1 MAERKKTAVQE
12 TAEQEYVVL
21 NRQAEEGDSQTGQH
35 SLAEY
40 TRHAG
45 YQYFDC
51 KAIRKE
57 MRLTNAVNQKAEA
70 LCRED
75 KISLQEVHSGYVEG
89 RSDMVGEAIGQGKEG
104 KSCFPVH
111 ILFNRDSALYAECQ
125 CADCR
130 RHYYSRYYRR

>member
-57 MRLTNAVNQKAEA
+57 MRLTNAVNQKN
-70 LCRED
+70 
-75 KISLQEVHSGYVEG
+75 
-89 RSDMVGEAIGQGKEG
+89 IGGQDIAAGSPQRVCG
-104 KSCFPVH
+104 G
-111 ILFNRDSALYAECQ
+111 
-125 CADCR
+125 
-130 RHYYSRYYRR
+130 